1 MVNEFLIDRVN
12 MAHALLDEMQVEQ
25 ALWIIKN
32 IKIRIQKP
40 NLLGEIQDK
49 ENHIEI
55 EYKNR
60 MKNLTGTPME
70 LTGKVG
76 ELNLWRIKEY
86 ITFYDRII
94 QGHDQL

>member
-1 MVNEFLIDRVN
+1 MVNDFLIDRVN

-32 IKIRIQKP
+32 IKLRIQDK

-55 EYKNR
+55 EYTNK
-60 MKNLTGTPME
+60 MKSITGEPTIVA
-70 LTGKVG
+70 GKLG

-86 ITFYDRII
+86 IEFYDGITKS
-94 QGHDQL
+94 HDIL